1 MDIDNSKIVIDQEEY
16 RKLYYDRIKCYKN
29 CIDIQFPN
37 PKTLKDKYS
46 SDQSESAKL
55 EEVYNDIFDKLG
67 LYDSTTML
75 FLGDNNI
82 NYLPTNICKFTNLDI
97 LIISNENKN
106 FELGSLNRILDKIT
120 VIQVNFKEELEYELL
135 KNIKNYPNIKHI
147 QISGVINSNYLND
160 LLNITTLDCIE
171 FFVKNGKDFKKV
183 LSGKNAFEDLNGF
196 EFYFHKNRLIILRKY
211 EKEEEMFEYLD
222 YLKIY
227 SINERNTT
235 EYLNSMKMNL
245 ENDKLEIRGNKI
257 VFDSN
262 PYMIFDKKE
271 CREDYYNGLFDY
283 LNLYDKIQTLIIHDD
298 ELSKIPECFVKFKQL
313 KTIYLD
319 SEKMKDADG
328 CNLPESIQYIRFS
341 ENSVSLAL
349 FEKTTKMK
357 CITKLNEEHS
367 SSYFNLFKY
376 QMYDFS
382 FLTDDSYNKM
392 NYVFSKNKFNVEEIL
407 KKLVDDK
414 NQI

>member
-1 MDIDNSKIVIDQEEY
+1 MEIINQEEY
-16 RKLYYDRIKCYKN
+16 KKLYFDRIKCYKN

-37 PKTLKDKYS
+37 QKTLKEKYS
-46 SDQSESAKL
+46 KDQSENAKL
-55 EEVYNDIFDKLG
+55 EEAYNDLFEKLN

-82 NYLPTNICKFTNLDI
+82 NYLPTGISKFTNLDI

-106 FELGSLNRILDKIT
+106 FELGSLNKIMEKIS
-120 VIQVNFKEELEYELL
+120 VIQINFQEELEYEFL
-135 KNIKNYPNIKHI
+135 KILKNYPNIKHI
-147 QISGVINSNYLND
+147 QISGVINSNYLNE
-160 LLNITTLDCIE
+160 LLNITTLECIE

-196 EFYFHKNRLIILRKY
+196 DFYFHKNRLIILRKH
-211 EKEEEMFEYLD
+211 EKVEEMLEYLD

-227 SINERNTT
+227 SIYEKDTT
-235 EYLNSMKMNL
+235 EYLNCMKMNL

-257 VFDSN
+257 VYDSN
-262 PYMIFDKKE
+262 PYMIFTNKD

-283 LNLYDKIQTLIIHDD
+283 LNLYEKIQTLIIHDD
-298 ELSKIPECFVKFKQL
+298 ELSKIPECFAKFKQL

-319 SEKMKDADG
+319 SEKMKDAEG
-328 CNLPESIQYIRFS
+328 YNLPESVQYIRFS
-341 ENSVSLAL
+341 ENSVSLAS
-349 FEKTTKMK
+349 FEKTSKMK
-357 CITKLNEEHS
+357 CISKFNEEHP

-382 FLTDDSYNKM
+382 FLTEESYNKM
-392 NYVFSKNKFNVEEIL
+392 NYVFSKNKFNVEDIL

>member
-1 MDIDNSKIVIDQEEY
+1 MEIINQEEY
-16 RKLYYDRIKCYKN
+16 KKLYFDRIKCYNN

-37 PKTLKDKYS
+37 QKTLKEKYS
-46 SDQSESAKL
+46 KDQSENAKL
-55 EEVYNDIFDKLG
+55 EESYNDLFEKLN

-82 NYLPTNICKFTNLDI
+82 NYLPTGISKFTNLDI

-106 FELGSLNRILDKIT
+106 FELGSLNKIMEKIS
-120 VIQVNFKEELEYELL
+120 VIQINFQEELEYEFL
-135 KNIKNYPNIKHI
+135 KILKNYPNIKHI
-147 QISGVINSNYLND
+147 QISGVINSNYLNE
-160 LLNITTLDCIE
+160 LLNITTLECIE

-196 EFYFHKNRLIILRKY
+196 DFYFHKNRLIILRKH
-211 EKEEEMFEYLD
+211 EKVEEMLEYLD

-227 SINERNTT
+227 SIYEKDTT
-235 EYLNSMKMNL
+235 EYLNCMKMNL

-257 VFDSN
+257 VYDSN
-262 PYMIFDKKE
+262 PYMIFTTKD

-283 LNLYDKIQTLIIHDD
+283 LNLYEKIQTLIIHDD
-298 ELSKIPECFVKFKQL
+298 ELSKIPECFAKFKQL

-319 SEKMKDADG
+319 SEKMKDAEG
-328 CNLPESIQYIRFS
+328 YNLPESVQYIRFS
-341 ENSVSLAL
+341 ENSVSLAS
-349 FEKTTKMK
+349 FEKTSKMK
-357 CITKLNEEHS
+357 CISKFNEEHP

-382 FLTDDSYNKM
+382 FLTEESYNKM
-392 NYVFSKNKFNVEEIL
+392 NYVFSKNKFNVEDIL